1 MLRYGSGRTVSTTTT
16 TTTTT
21 EDSPESLSERRIR
34 RLRLTLHAGDN
45 ENKEP
50 KSANSD
56 TAEKEKDVNRAWKKK
71 NGLIQRERPA
81 GRESPQQHLGD
92 MTNGVPETSLQ
103 HHGPKVYGVVQRTGS
118 DKQPEVM
125 AREWTA
131 NHLQDEMRDSLEKV
145 RERMYGQFGGMQQ
158 SMQKLSQEIR
168 AANSQ
173 RKSLESEVKVRTT
186 AMENFDQMNSS
197 LISANLSLQK
207 SLIENCQNR
216 AENQTLRLQVESS
229 REANTQALHELSAK
243 LKQEYEEKLQE
254 EQRKHREEIENLQAQ
269 LDEYIRRLEEAEKTI
284 KIAEAKIAERDQR
297 IIEVERLLDC
307 MGKEKGQLQN
317 KLQECEQR
325 LRLLELTD
333 TTDATVVKKSK
344 ELQSE
349 TVDLRERIKHL
360 NDMVFCQQ
368 RKVKGMIEEVESLR
382 AQVAHKDMFISELLD
397 RIAIVECENNELED
411 KLKYFMSTQNRS
423 REVLETREIGVGCD
437 LLPRHEADR
446 QGQVRHLGQQSREEL
461 QELLLRQEK
470 ILSNKRLVQ
479 TLPDK
484 GKKIKEFAEK
494 VRLAIEHRDE
504 EERRQ
509 SLVSAARTELQSKY
523 QQAFTMQ
530 QRAVPNMP
538 AASHQNRKSEAA
550 ADDAM
555 QEREISP
562 ASADVQENNTLDEQQ
577 DQFVSGTAAGEAMET
592 AAAGASLNSDE
603 TKEGDLVEALERVR
617 LSETSTGFT
626 SKSKDPLHSTARDNY
641 FLRNQIP
648 KKPHYM
654 TVFEKNEN
662 TSAPRKQKFKPNQL
676 PNRSDISPS
685 GSSSPSQSSEGSSP
699 LSAQAR
705 RERDRKHLDDIT
717 AAKLPPLHHSPAQLI
732 SLDESA
738 ALMKEQTKK
747 QLELQAKLA
756 AQKLSEGLKISMGS
770 YTPDGG
776 PMAAYREVHD
786 EGAQLSSEED

>member
-1 MLRYGSGRTVSTTTT
+1 MSS
-16 TTTTT
+16 
-21 EDSPESLSERRIR
+21 S
-34 RLRLTLHAGDN
+34 
-45 ENKEP
+45 
-50 KSANSD
+50 
-56 TAEKEKDVNRAWKKK
+56 
-71 NGLIQRERPA
+71 
-81 GRESPQQHLGD
+81 
-92 MTNGVPETSLQ
+92 
-103 HHGPKVYGVVQRTGS
+103 
-118 DKQPEVM
+118 
-125 AREWTA
+125 WT
-131 NHLQDEMRDSLEKV
+131 
-145 RERMYGQFGGMQQ
+145 
-158 SMQKLSQEIR
+158 
-168 AANSQ
+168 
-173 RKSLESEVKVRTT
+173 
-186 AMENFDQMNSS
+186 
-197 LISANLSLQK
+197 
-207 SLIENCQNR
+207 
-216 AENQTLRLQVESS
+216 
-229 REANTQALHELSAK
+229 
-243 LKQEYEEKLQE
+243 
-254 EQRKHREEIENLQAQ
+254 
-269 LDEYIRRLEEAEKTI
+269 
-284 KIAEAKIAERDQR
+284 
-297 IIEVERLLDC
+297 
-307 MGKEKGQLQN
+307 
-317 KLQECEQR
+317 
-325 LRLLELTD
+325 
-333 TTDATVVKKSK
+333 
-344 ELQSE
+344 
-349 TVDLRERIKHL
+349 
-360 NDMVFCQQ
+360 
-368 RKVKGMIEEVESLR
+368 
-382 AQVAHKDMFISELLD
+382 
-397 RIAIVECENNELED
+397 
-411 KLKYFMSTQNRS
+411 
-423 REVLETREIGVGCD
+423 
-437 LLPRHEADR
+437 DR